1 MSSSFLRL
9 ALIGYVLTLSLVVG
23 LLLLPNSTQAQHGFG
38 VSTGYRAS
46 PGLPTIAIALPNL
59 QGAGIGGAVGGAGG
73 AAGVG
78 GVGGVGGGAVGVSFN
93 SQPLIMTLN
102 LGQFF
107 PNNGQTIG
115 LPPPTLMPPLN
126 NLLYDTTGAP
136 WATMTAMGLGGG
148 LGVGSVVGGG
158 GGIAGGIGGMGGIG
172 GGIAG
177 GGGGM
182 GGFGGKGM
190 GGFNGIKGL

>member
-9 ALIGYVLTLSLVVG
+9 AQIGYALALSLVLC
-23 LLLLPNSTQAQHGFG
+23 LLLLPSSLQAQKGFG
-38 VSTGYRAS
+38 VSTGYRAT

-59 QGAGIGGAVGGAGG
+59 QGVGIGGAVGGAGG

-93 SQPLIMTLN
+93 SQPIIQTLN

-107 PNNGQTIG
+107 PNNGQIIG
-115 LPPPTLMPPLN
+115 LPPPTLMPPLSN
-126 NLLYDTTGAP
+126 FYYGPFFVDSTTAP
-136 WATMTAMGLGGG
+136 WATSTALGLGGG
-148 LGVGSVVGGG
+148 LIGGG
-158 GGIAGGIGGMGGIG
+158 GVGGMGGALG
-172 GGIAG
+172 GA
-177 GGGGM
+177 GGM

-190 GGFNGIKGL
+190 GGFNGDKGL